1 MRKITL
7 VEFPATTRA
16 IDSFRKA
23 LDNSSLTLD
32 KRVEASRIALAESR
46 AQFKKLLQ
54 AIDEVLA
61 AMGTLTDIN
70 KLVAMLRTIEEEERK
85 QFDLVQ
91 KIHEELVRKTLEDAL
106 NPGK

>member
-1 MRKITL
+1 M
-7 VEFPATTRA
+7 VSA
-16 IDSFRKA
+16 
-23 LDNSSLTLD
+23 N
-32 KRVEASRIALAESR
+32 
-46 AQFKKLLQ
+46 
-54 AIDEVLA
+54 A

-106 NPGK
+106 SPGK

>member
-1 MRKITL
+1 MAL
-7 VEFPATTRA
+7 
-16 IDSFRKA
+16 FRE
-23 LDNSSLTLD
+23 T
-32 KRVEASRIALAESR
+32 
-46 AQFKKLLQ
+46 
-54 AIDEVLA
+54 A

-91 KIHEELVRKTLEDAL
+91 KIHEELVRKTLEDVL

>member
-1 MRKITL
+1 M
-7 VEFPATTRA
+7 VSA
-16 IDSFRKA
+16 
-23 LDNSSLTLD
+23 N
-32 KRVEASRIALAESR
+32 
-46 AQFKKLLQ
+46 
-54 AIDEVLA
+54 A

-106 NPGK
+106 NPGKIPANLKGKCPHLVNV

>member
-1 MRKITL
+1 M
-7 VEFPATTRA
+7 VSA
-16 IDSFRKA
+16 
-23 LDNSSLTLD
+23 N
-32 KRVEASRIALAESR
+32 
-46 AQFKKLLQ
+46 
-54 AIDEVLA
+54 A

-70 KLVAMLRTIEEEERK
+70 KLVAMLRNIEEEERK